1 MKKKKDSYPD
11 LLEIEYRLADLP
23 SAQHRAG
30 LVGLVLMAGWIK
42 QEYVCRGICDIEMTE
57 RGVML
62 YLDQLGLS
70 ELFNGLYAASREEQ
84 ERLQPMRNQRTREI
98 IPPLREEVREEGP
111 EAEADPRRGAGRR
124 TKIYVYESIVPQG
137 AFLAE
142 LDPSG
147 DEERGLWIRLW
158 REVVW
163 SILRSVPATRK
174 PYEARANDERV
185 TDYELVWNDLRR
197 GWEHAV
203 QLPGTYFLGAQSLTA
218 EKIPFRDRARHQFLL
233 NFWPLV
239 AQIYVPVVY
248 DSANNLNL
256 RGFVIAI
263 PDVTSV
269 DHFCRFFSSMLL
281 ARSTEPFRPR
291 QFRPAGA
298 IVDLVE
304 EAGLDLLR
312 RLREAAG
319 RDQPPVAVEQI
330 LDGVELFHLEREGN
344 SVRQIHFSRLEP
356 DEDLLDRYCWIRST
370 FLNPLLRRQQ
380 LVSLLTGRGG
390 SAASVAGYE
399 QLLARRPVSQTF
411 MSGAF
416 RRDVAAIFA
425 SNQAVRR
432 PQVGEAGE
440 RVAGL
445 VHHAVAS
452 ALRRELGESPP
463 RQLVVRRARSSFLA
477 IRARYG
483 QDFIDFFLA
492 WLRSPGPAEAGPGAE
507 GPQTVGLAGGGPTA
521 PVDPVQGEAPLQ
533 YENLEDLT
541 RERPDQIRVLTL
553 LALIALAA
561 GSSSEEH
568 GTDVP

>member
-11 LLEIEYRLADLP
+11 LLEIEYRLAELP

-42 QEYVCRGICDIEMTE
+42 QEYVCRGICDIEMSE

-62 YLDQLGLS
+62 YLDQLGLA

-98 IPPLREEVREEGP
+98 IPPLREEVREEAGEEP
-111 EAEADPRRGAGRR
+111 DPRRGEGRR

-185 TDYELVWNDLRR
+185 IDYEMVWNDLCR
-197 GWEHAV
+197 GWEHSV

-218 EKIPFRDRARHQFLL
+218 EKLPFRDRARYQFLL

-263 PDVTSV
+263 PDVSSV
-269 DHFCRFFSSMLL
+269 DHFCRLFSSMLL
-281 ARSTEPFRPR
+281 ARSTEVFRPR
-291 QFRPAGA
+291 PFRPAGA

-312 RLREAAG
+312 RLREQAR
-319 RDQPPVAVEQI
+319 RDQPPVAVDQI

-344 SVRQIHFSRLEP
+344 SVRQIHFSRVEP
-356 DEDLLDRYCWIRST
+356 DEELLDRYCWVRST

-380 LVSLLTGRGG
+380 LVNLLTGRGG
-390 SAASVAGYE
+390 SGAWTAGYD
-399 QLLARRPVSQTF
+399 QLLARLPVSQTF
-411 MSGAF
+411 MNGPF

-425 SNQAVRR
+425 NNRAARG
-432 PQVGEAGE
+432 PQMVEEAA

-445 VHHAVAS
+445 VHLAVAS

-463 RQLVVRRARSSFLA
+463 RQSLVRRARTNFLA
-477 IRARYG
+477 IRERHG
-483 QDFIDFFLA
+483 QDFIDYFLA
-492 WLRSPGPAEAGPGAE
+492 WMRSSGPAEPGPDPQGA
-507 GPQTVGLAGGGPTA
+507 QAVGLAGAGPPA
-521 PVDPVQGEAPLQ
+521 PVDPARGDARLQ
-533 YENLEDLT
+533 HDNLEDLT
-541 RERPDQIRVLTL
+541 RERPDEIRVLTL